1 MSTTA
6 ERNDF
11 GLRIRWMLLSAAG
24 LAGGL
29 IAALALG
36 APIQAVVGMM
46 LVTPILTGMVG
57 AALGTSQWVLL
68 RRRLAS
74 ARWWIPASA
83 AGLGLGLALGVVLV
97 EQTGRAITGGQVHV
111 ATLGSLA
118 RALSM
123 TVVGLVS
130 GAALG
135 AAQWLVLRSRR
146 AVARSWFLVSTL
158 GLGAALLT
166 ASLATDLLFGGLRSP
181 LGLAGFVL
189 VAGLVAGAVTSKAVV
204 RLAEPAA
211 ERRA

>member
-1 MSTTA
+1 MSTTL
-6 ERNDF
+6 EQQDR
-11 GLRIRWMLLSAAG
+11 GLRLRWTLLSAAG
-24 LAGGL
+24 LAIGL

-36 APIQAVVGMM
+36 APIQAVVGGM
-46 LVTPILTGMVG
+46 LVTPILTSMVG
-57 AALGTSQWVLL
+57 AIFGTSQWVLL

-83 AGLGLGLALGVVLV
+83 VGLGLGLALGVVLV

-111 ATLGSLA
+111 ATLGSLS

-146 AVARSWFLVSTL
+146 AVAWRWFLISAL
-158 GLGAALLT
+158 GLGGALLV

-189 VAGLVAGAVTSKAVV
+189 VAGLVAGAATSKAFVGLV
-204 RLAEPAA
+204 ESPA
-211 ERRA
+211 RP

>member
-1 MSTTA
+1 MSMAA

-11 GLRIRWMLLSAAG
+11 GLRVRWTLLSAAG

-46 LVTPILTGMVG
+46 LVTPILTAMVG
-57 AALGTSQWVLL
+57 AVLGTSQWVLL

-111 ATLGSLA
+111 ATLGSLT

-135 AAQWLVLRSRR
+135 AAQYLVLRSRR
-146 AVARSWFLVSTL
+146 AVARSWFLMSAL
-158 GLGAALLT
+158 GLGAALLV

-189 VAGLVAGAVTSKAVV
+189 VAGLVAGAATSKALV
-204 RLAEPAA
+204 RLVEPV
-211 ERRA
+211 E

>member
-1 MSTTA
+1 MSMAA
-6 ERNDF
+6 EQNDF
-11 GLRIRWMLLSAAG
+11 GLRVRWTLLSAVG

-36 APIQAVVGMM
+36 APVQAVVGMM
-46 LVTPILTGMVG
+46 LVTPILTATVG
-57 AALGTSQWVLL
+57 AVLGTSQWVLL

-111 ATLGSLA
+111 ATLGSLT
-118 RALSM
+118 RALSLM
-123 TVVGLVS
+123 VVGLVS

-135 AAQWLVLRSRR
+135 AAQGFVLRSRR
-146 AVARSWFLVSTL
+146 VVARRWILMSSL
-158 GLGAALLT
+158 GLGAALLA

-189 VAGLVAGAVTSKAVV
+189 VAGLVAGAATSKTMA
-204 RLAEPAA
+204 RLVETAA
-211 ERRA
+211 